1 MAVDY
6 VSKWVEAVALPT
18 NDAKVVIKFLKKNIL
33 TRYGT
38 PHCLIS
44 DGGKHFINRQ
54 LERLLEKYGVRHKV
68 ATPYHPQTS
77 GLIEVSNREV
87 KRILE
92 KVVNPSPKDWSLKL
106 DEALWAYR
114 TAYRTPLGCSPY
126 RLIFGKACHLPLE
139 LEHKAYWAVYALNM
153 DEKAAGEKRLLQ
165 LEELDEFRGNTYEN
179 HKLYKEKMKKWHDK
193 RIKYRDLKIGQ
204 KVLLFNSRLRLLPG
218 KLKSRWT
225 GPYQIVNDAGNGAFE
240 IQGSEHGRSF
250 KVNGHRLKLYNDETF
265 DEKEESI
272 TLFEST

>member
-1 MAVDY
+1 MVVDY

-38 PHCLIS
+38 PRCLIS

-68 ATPYHPQTS
+68 ATLSHTQTS

-92 KVVNPSPKDWSLKL
+92 KVVNPSRRYLSLKL

-126 RLIFGKACHLPLE
+126 RLIFGKACHIPLE
-139 LEHKAYWAVYALNM
+139 LERKAYWAVYALNM

-165 LEELDEFRGNTYEN
+165 LEELEEFRGNTYEN
-179 HKLYKEKMKKWHDK
+179 HELYKEKMKKWHDK
-193 RIKYRDLKIGQ
+193 RIRNRDLKIGQ
-204 KVLLFNSRLRLLPG
+204 KVLLFNSRLRLFPG

-225 GPYQIVNDAGNGAFE
+225 EPYKIINDAGNGAFE

-250 KVNGHRLKLYNDETF
+250 KVNRHRLKLYTDETF
-265 DEKEESI
+265 NEKKESNPI
-272 TLFEST
+272 SEPN